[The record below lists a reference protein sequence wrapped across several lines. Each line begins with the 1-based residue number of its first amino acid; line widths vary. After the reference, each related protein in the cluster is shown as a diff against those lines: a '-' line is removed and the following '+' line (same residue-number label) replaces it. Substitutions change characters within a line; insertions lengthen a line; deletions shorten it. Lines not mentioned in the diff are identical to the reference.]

1 MNAAVILRPE
11 QRWECPNCVTRV
23 VTHEARVHT
32 EFHTCRA
39 TGMWQPMVPAGT
51 RCKVE
56 LVERGDYVGDEHVQL
71 DPLNGRPVM
80 SVVVTRD
87 DGTDCAIYAPM
98 AIGDR
103 G

>member
-1 MNAAVILRPE
+1 
-11 QRWECPNCVTRV
+11 
-23 VTHEARVHT
+23 
-32 EFHTCRA
+32 
-39 TGMWQPMVPAGT
+39 
-51 RCKVE
+51 
-56 LVERGDYVGDEHVQL
+56 
-71 DPLNGRPVM
+71 VM